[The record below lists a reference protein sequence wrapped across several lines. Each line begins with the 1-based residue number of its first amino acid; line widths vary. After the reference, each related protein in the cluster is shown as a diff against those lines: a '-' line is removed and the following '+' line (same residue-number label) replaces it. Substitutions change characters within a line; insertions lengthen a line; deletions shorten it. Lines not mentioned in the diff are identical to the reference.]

1 MQVVFELYGDELN
14 GALKKLILNIFDDL
28 VSEIFGKYLHI
39 SDSIFTMLLAPDK
52 KVILEC
58 FFQPE
63 VICMCEKFQVY
74 PTPATCFFAKRCHIF
89 DKYVLAI
96 FF

>member
-14 GALKKLILNIFDDL
+14 GALKKLILNIFDDF

-52 KVILEC
+52 KVI
-58 FFQPE
+58 
-63 VICMCEKFQVY
+63 
-74 PTPATCFFAKRCHIF
+74 
-89 DKYVLAI
+89 
-96 FF
+96 